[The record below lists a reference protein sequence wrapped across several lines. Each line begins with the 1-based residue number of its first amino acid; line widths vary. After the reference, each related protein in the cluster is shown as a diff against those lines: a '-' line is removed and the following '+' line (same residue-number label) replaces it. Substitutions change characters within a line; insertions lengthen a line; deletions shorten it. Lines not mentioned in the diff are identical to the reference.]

1 MSVHGRLLTC
11 LAGLGGRQ
19 GVNKAVVY
27 EVDLCFI
34 SVALVHLSCF
44 VELKQN
50 ILSSMVVWIAK
61 LISIYI
67 YTYMLF
73 NAL

>member
-1 MSVHGRLLTC
+1 MADYSRVLQGLVVGRVSIRLLC
-11 LAGLGGRQ
+11 IRSICASFL
-19 GVNKAVVY
+19 
-27 EVDLCFI
+27 
-34 SVALVHLSCF
+34 LVHLSCC

-73 NAL
+73 NEL